1 MHQNNN
7 KLISSLDSLE
17 ELCDRHRDSG
27 KKIIMTNGCFDILH
41 AGHIYLLSEAKKLG
55 DLLIV
60 ALNSDSS
67 VKLNKGSTR
76 PVNVEFDR
84 AYVLSAVE
92 NVDYIIIFN
101 EETPEKIICTILP
114 DILVKG
120 SDYKDKYIAGQE
132 CLEKIGKKITLIDLI
147 EGKST
152 TDLINKLDNINS

>member
-1 MHQNNN
+1 M
-7 KLISSLDSLE
+7 
-17 ELCDRHRDSG
+17 ELRNSYGHNG

-41 AGHIYLLSEAKKLG
+41 TGHIHLLSEARKLG

-67 VKLNKGSTR
+67 VKLNKGNAR
-76 PVNVEFDR
+76 PINTEIDR
-84 AYVLSAVE
+84 AYVLSALQ
-92 NVDYIIIFN
+92 NVDHIIIFN

-120 SDYKDKYIAGQE
+120 SDYKDKYIAGQT
-132 CLEKIGKKITLIDLI
+132 CLEKVGKKIALIDLI

-152 TDLINKLDNINS
+152 TGLIDKLDDISS

>member
-1 MHQNNN
+1 M
-7 KLISSLDSLE
+7 
-17 ELCDRHRDSG
+17 ELRNSYGHTG

-41 AGHIYLLSEAKKLG
+41 TGHIHLLSEARKLG

-67 VKLNKGSTR
+67 VKLNKGNAR
-76 PVNVEFDR
+76 PINTEIDR
-84 AYVLSAVE
+84 AYVLSALQ
-92 NVDYIIIFN
+92 NVDHIIIFN

-120 SDYKDKYIAGQE
+120 SDYKDKYIAGQT
-132 CLEKIGKKITLIDLI
+132 CLEKVGKKIALIDMI

-152 TDLINKLDNINS
+152 TGLINKLEDISS

>member
-1 MHQNNN
+1 M
-7 KLISSLDSLE
+7 
-17 ELCDRHRDSG
+17 ELRNSYGHTG

-41 AGHIYLLSEAKKLG
+41 TGHIHLLSEARKLG

-67 VKLNKGSTR
+67 VKLNKGDAR
-76 PVNVEFDR
+76 PINTEIDR
-84 AYVLSAVE
+84 AYVLSALQ
-92 NVDYIIIFN
+92 NVDHIIIFN

-120 SDYKDKYIAGQE
+120 SDYIDKYIAGQT
-132 CLEKIGKKITLIDLI
+132 CLEKVGKKIALIDMI

-152 TDLINKLDNINS
+152 TGLINKLEDISS

>member
-1 MHQNNN
+1 MCN
-7 KLISSLDSLE
+7 
-17 ELCDRHRDSG
+17 RHRSNG

-41 AGHIYLLSEAKKLG
+41 TGHIYLLNEAKKLG

-67 VKLNKGSTR
+67 VKLNKGTTR
-76 PVNVEFDR
+76 PINIELDR
-84 AYVLSAVE
+84 AYVLSAVQ
-92 NVDYIIIFN
+92 NVDYIIIFD
-101 EETPEKIICTILP
+101 EETPEKVICTILP

-120 SDYKDKYIAGQE
+120 SDYKDKYIAGQQ

-152 TDLINKLDNINS
+152 TNLINKLDNISS

>member
-1 MHQNNN
+1 M
-7 KLISSLDSLE
+7 
-17 ELCDRHRDSG
+17 ELRNSYGHTG

-41 AGHIYLLSEAKKLG
+41 TGHIHLLSEARKLG

-67 VKLNKGSTR
+67 VKLNKGNAR
-76 PVNVEFDR
+76 PINTEIDR
-84 AYVLSAVE
+84 AYVLSALQ
-92 NVDYIIIFN
+92 NVDHIIIFN

-120 SDYKDKYIAGQE
+120 SDYKDKYIAGQT
-132 CLEKIGKKITLIDLI
+132 CLEKVGKKIELIDMI

-152 TDLINKLDNINS
+152 TGLINKLEDISS

>member
-1 MHQNNN
+1 M
-7 KLISSLDSLE
+7 
-17 ELCDRHRDSG
+17 ELRNSYGHTG

-41 AGHIYLLSEAKKLG
+41 TGHIHLLSEARKLG

-67 VKLNKGSTR
+67 VKLNKGDAR
-76 PVNVEFDR
+76 PINTEIDR
-84 AYVLSAVE
+84 AYVLSALQ
-92 NVDYIIIFN
+92 NVDHIIIFN

-120 SDYKDKYIAGQE
+120 SDYKDKYIAGQT
-132 CLEKIGKKITLIDLI
+132 CLEKVGKKIELIDMI

-152 TDLINKLDNINS
+152 TGLINKLEDISS